1 VIVAAERIFLFQYKS
16 RQSFVR
22 DLVEDALDA
31 GVGPLS
37 GLSEKEKDL
46 VLAYADTLPRAR
58 EAPRDLLGDLESEA
72 GVCNFKLSLLM

>member
-1 VIVAAERIFLFQYKS
+1 MFSAVEAERIFLFQYKS

-46 VLAYADTLPRAR
+46 VMAYAATLPWTR

-72 GVCNFKLSLLM
+72 GV